1 MALRVAE
8 RGGERRRGHILQSMM
23 LHDAPWCYCREVR
36 VFHRLLIIWN
46 FAYWFATQHQSSVNP
61 PARNTDTILIMMCFN
76 IRFRFSEGFENMVIF
91 VVLHFF
97 MNTSQDLVLNSASDR
112 DMCPKEM
119 LNTRPASPRTSLLL
133 ITIMSVLR
141 TPLLAK
147 AGVCKKVLL
156 MSFCLFF
163 EEFL

>member
-1 MALRVAE
+1 MALRVAGE
-8 RGGERRRGHILQSMM
+8 RGERRRRGHILQSWV
-23 LHDAPWCYCREVR
+23 HDAPWCYCREVR

-119 LNTRPASPRTSLLL
+119 LNTRPGSPRTSLLL

-141 TPLLAK
+141 TPLLAT